1 MALNAKSQNDSL
13 MVTFQVSVVIGE
25 THPAFTW
32 YGIDT
37 KIPSIAHP
45 NCLGLVSV
53 LLQQKIGQYL
63 STSS

>member
-1 MALNAKSQNDSL
+1 

-53 LLQQKIGQYL
+53 LLQQK
-63 STSS
+63 